1 MTDPRGTKEE
11 MNLGNLPMVWS
22 AVDRLNQD
30 VEQLH
35 RQHPTWS
42 QELTAR
48 FIDENQTA
56 GRRTYINAAR
66 HLQVAYDNHLALI
79 ALLRHHGATH
89 WAPWNL
95 MRPIFETSFYALWI
109 LDPSDSR
116 ERRRRGLRV
125 ELNDAQEKKKWV
137 ESLAAAGVGDDAL
150 APLRKRREEVT
161 KIYRA
166 ESDEL
171 GLRWQASRA
180 INLVDEIP
188 KLRSLVDTFDKEGA
202 ALFVSTWRRLS
213 GFQHAMSYALQAGAE
228 VGPAIKIPGGE
239 VIHFT
244 INDEDF
250 VSTAQQTHAMHV
262 TALNLYKLRTLA
274 GP

>member
-1 MTDPRGTKEE
+1 M
-11 MNLGNLPMVWS
+11 
-22 AVDRLNQD
+22 AQLN
-30 VEQLH
+30 
-35 RQHPTWS
+35 
-42 QELTAR
+42 
-48 FIDENQTA
+48 
-56 GRRTYINAAR
+56 G
-66 HLQVAYDNHLALI
+66 
-79 ALLRHHGATH
+79 HHGATQ

-95 MRPIFETSFYALWI
+95 MRPIFEASFYTLWI
-109 LDPSDSR
+109 LDPRDSR

-125 ELNDAQEKKKWV
+125 ELNDSQEKKKWV
-137 ESLAAAGVGDDAL
+137 ESLAAAGVSAEAL

-161 KIYRA
+161 RIYRA

-171 GLRWQASRA
+171 GMPWQASRT

-188 KLRSLVDTFDKEGA
+188 KLRSLVDAFDKQGA

-228 VGPAIKIPGGE
+228 AGPSIKIPGGE
-239 VIHFT
+239 SIHFT

-250 VSTAQQTHAMHV
+250 VSTAQQTHTMHV
-262 TALNLYKLRTLA
+262 TALNLYKQRTLA